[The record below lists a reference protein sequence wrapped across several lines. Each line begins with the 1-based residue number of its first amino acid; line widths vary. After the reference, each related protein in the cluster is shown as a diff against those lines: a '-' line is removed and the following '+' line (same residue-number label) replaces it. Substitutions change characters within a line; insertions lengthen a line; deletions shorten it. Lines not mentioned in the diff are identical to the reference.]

1 MRSIMIIKDKRILFK
16 CPMEE
21 FDDVAHAALMNIN
34 REGVVLGEFIEWIN
48 YEVMG
53 NGREG

>member
-53 NGREG
+53 DGKEG